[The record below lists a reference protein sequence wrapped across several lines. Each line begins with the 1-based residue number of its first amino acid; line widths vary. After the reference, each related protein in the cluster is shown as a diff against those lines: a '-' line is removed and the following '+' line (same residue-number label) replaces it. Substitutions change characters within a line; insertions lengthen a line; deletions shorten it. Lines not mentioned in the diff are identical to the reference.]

1 VCVCVCKHIAK
12 FHYTDTDTDT
22 DPTEFRRKKVRVR
35 VRVVEFSSYHTVP
48 ARLAGVMATRWPSW
62 TARGVPLP
70 ARTNGADAITST
82 VALTEC
88 TPSLTRTVVLASPE
102 PARCCAD
109 TGVDKA
115 GGGQGAQ
122 PPQWPGKFFLL
133 K

>member
-1 VCVCVCKHIAK
+1 M
-12 FHYTDTDTDT
+12 
-22 DPTEFRRKKVRVR
+22 
-35 VRVVEFSSYHTVP
+35 
-48 ARLAGVMATRWPSW
+48 MATRWPSW

-115 GGGQGAQ
+115 GGGRGPR
-122 PPQWPGKFFLL
+122 PPPEWPGKFFLL
-133 K
+133 KLRDFQASLQLNPVVHVTYFTISIRCPTCILV

>member
-1 VCVCVCKHIAK
+1 M
-12 FHYTDTDTDT
+12 
-22 DPTEFRRKKVRVR
+22 
-35 VRVVEFSSYHTVP
+35 EFSYYHTVP

-62 TARGVPLP
+62 TVRGVPLP

-109 TGVDKA
+109 TGVEKA

-122 PPQWPGKFFLL
+122 APPMAGQIFFLL